1 VLRFAFFYTF
11 EIMAKI
17 RKECLGIQMKS
28 PLVNKWFTIQEGQEP
43 LYKAL
48 GFDVFETKKKP
59 AKNADSLQGATQP
72 NSGNSDGAGN

>member
-1 VLRFAFFYTF
+1 
-11 EIMAKI
+11 MAKI
-17 RKECLGIQMKS
+17 RKECVGIQIKSMK
-28 PLVNKWFTIQEGQEP
+28 LNKWFTIQEGQES

-59 AKNADSLQGATQP
+59 AKNADSLQGGTQP